1 LSLKISKQGHCNNID
16 GGGEEVHTVLA
27 AFSKF
32 FARAF
37 SLWLPRVILTDCV
50 LFVTQSVGAVMRSG
64 SRTVDDLQVRKRNNR
79 EEEGRSE
86 AKELAILP
94 RFSRLGAHG
103 VLRFYR
109 LRPITQ
115 HLGIS
120 SPLQLFF

>member
-64 SRTVDDLQVRKRNNR
+64 QWTICK
-79 EEEGRSE
+79 
-86 AKELAILP
+86 
-94 RFSRLGAHG
+94 
-103 VLRFYR
+103 
-109 LRPITQ
+109 
-115 HLGIS
+115 
-120 SPLQLFF
+120 